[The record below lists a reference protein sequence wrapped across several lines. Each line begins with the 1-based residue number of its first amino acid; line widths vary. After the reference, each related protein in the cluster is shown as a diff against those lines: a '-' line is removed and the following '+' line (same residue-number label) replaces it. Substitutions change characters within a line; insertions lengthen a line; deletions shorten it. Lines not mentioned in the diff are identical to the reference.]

1 MKFIIEYT
9 GAFSGNIMKTNELSF
24 LNVLKNYRRIKK
36 VGFFGSPKIKMVK
49 Q

>member
-9 GAFSGNIMKTNELSF
+9 GAFSGKIMKTDELSF
-24 LNVLKNYRRIKK
+24 LNALKSYRRIKK
-36 VGFFGSPKIKMVK
+36 VELFGTPKIKMVK

>member
-9 GAFSGNIMKTNELSF
+9 GAFSGKIMKTDELSF
-24 LNVLKNYRRIKK
+24 LNILKSYREVRKSK
-36 VGFFGSPKIKMVK
+36 FFVSPKIKMVK